1 VTVVEDNRSGDLRS
15 LNPSTSE
22 PVPQPADPRVVQ
34 ALEEYWDAVESG
46 QPPDPQAFLA
56 RHAEIAQPL
65 AECLEGLAWV
75 DAVACQLPS
84 PVPSQSGPV
93 VPPAADVEAGIP
105 LVDFHL
111 LREVGRGGM
120 GVVYE
125 AEQLSLGRRVAL
137 KVLPFA
143 AALDGR
149 QLQRFKTECQAA
161 ARLHHGHIV
170 PIHAVGCERGT
181 HYYAMQFIDG
191 RTLAAFIADLRA
203 HAEERRTNGEAE
215 KAKETPVGLRRS
227 TMDILSS
234 FTLRPSAF
242 FRKAAQ
248 WGIQAAE
255 ALDYAHRQDVIHRD
269 IKPANLLVDGQGS
282 LWVTDF
288 GLARLQGESGLTRT
302 GDLVGTL
309 RYMSPEQ
316 ALGQPQRVDHR
327 ADIYSLGVTLY
338 ELMTL
343 EPAVPGSD
351 RQEVLRRIE
360 RDEPRR
366 PRLLNRALPPEL
378 ETILRKAIAKEP
390 AERYATTQELADD
403 LRRFLEDKP
412 IHARRPSL
420 RQVVAK
426 WARRHRGIV
435 VTAAVATLVA
445 LVLGVAGLVLSNI
458 RIRQKNEQAE
468 AARLRADRS
477 VALAMR
483 ALDQIYVRVAE
494 ERSPRDP
501 KREKEDREL
510 LALALG
516 FYQEVARENPADLE
530 TRKLVVIACFRIAN
544 IQALLGR
551 NGPAKEAFE
560 RGLALSAE
568 LIAECPT
575 AYDVRANAGYGRRNL
590 ADLLVKT
597 GDRPA
602 AALHFQRCLEHS
614 IALAAD
620 FRAVPIA
627 RHDLACTHNDLGI
640 FLANGGAWAEAEE
653 HYRQAVALGE
663 QLATEFPA
671 IAAYRETLSA
681 AHANL
686 ANLLRQTGRP
696 AEAESSCRRALD
708 LFTRLAAE
716 DPKPSYR
723 ECEAKAF
730 LNLAA
735 LLAHRDPVK
744 AQALYQR
751 ALDLQTR
758 LAADCPAVPEY
769 RAEQADIQNMLG
781 ELLAE
786 GRERVA
792 AVESFRQAQELGE
805 KLVKDFPEV
814 PDYRNLLAHILANL
828 GHLAQRTG
836 KPAAAQKHFGRALEL
851 RQQLAVDFPNMPRY
865 LEDLARSHQYLGQ
878 LLEEVG
884 DWDGADVQDH
894 KALEIWGRLAADSP
908 GVPSYRLHVALRHQ
922 SLGLRSH
929 AQGKHASA
937 AEHFKR
943 AVALWSDLVAEPPPG
958 TAGSE
963 DWQFAQRS
971 YAWFL
976 ADAPDARWRN
986 PHRALELAQK
996 AVAAAPTNADYWATL
1011 GVARYRAGKPAEALA
1026 ALEQAMRLRDAACT
1040 DEQFLL
1046 AMIHQR
1052 LGAADKA
1059 RQCFNRAVRHME
1071 ANQPGS
1077 EWLRRL
1083 RAEAAAS
1090 LGLPEPPRR
1099 HGERP

>member
-1 VTVVEDNRSGDLRS
+1 VVK
-15 LNPSTSE
+15 
-22 PVPQPADPRVVQ
+22 
-34 ALEEYWDAVESG
+34 ALEEYWEAVESG
-46 QPPDPQAFLA
+46 QPPDLQAFLA
-56 RHAEIAQPL
+56 RHAEIAQSL
-65 AECLEGLAWV
+65 AECLEGLAWMN
-75 DAVACQLPS
+75 AVADQLPP
-84 PVPSQSGPV
+84 PVPSHSGAV
-93 VPPAADVEAGIP
+93 GPPAGDLEAGIP
-105 LVDFHL
+105 LGDFHL
-111 LREVGRGGM
+111 VREVGRGGM

-143 AALDGR
+143 AGLDGR

-191 RTLAAFIADLRA
+191 RTLAAVIADLRA
-203 HAEERRTNGEAE
+203 HTEERRTNGEARR
-215 KAKETPVGLRRS
+215 AKETPVGLRHS
-227 TMDILSS
+227 TLDILSS

-242 FRKAAQ
+242 FRTVAQ

-269 IKPANLLVDGQGS
+269 IKPANLLVDGQGN
-282 LWVTDF
+282 LWITDF

-338 ELMTL
+338 EVITL
-343 EPAVPGSD
+343 EPAVPGGD

-390 AERYATTQELADD
+390 AERYATAQEFADD

-412 IHARRPSL
+412 IRARRPSL
-420 RQVVAK
+420 RQVMAK

-435 VTAAVATLVA
+435 VTAAVATLMGLA
-445 LVLGVAGLVLSNI
+445 LGVVGLVLSNI
-458 RIRQKNEQAE
+458 RIRQKNAQAE
-468 AARLRADRS
+468 AASQRAARS

-483 ALDQIYVRVAE
+483 ALDRIYLRVAE

-501 KREKEDREL
+501 RREQEDREL

-516 FYQEVARENPADLE
+516 FYEEVARESNADPE
-530 TRKLVVIACFRIAN
+530 TRKMVAIACFRIGN
-544 IQALLGR
+544 IQALLGQH
-551 NGPAKEAFE
+551 GPAKQAYE
-560 RGLALSAE
+560 RGLALSE
-568 LIAECPT
+568 KLMAECPT
-575 AYDVRANAGYGRRNL
+575 AYDIRANAGYGRRNL
-590 ADLLVKT
+590 AELLIKT
-597 GDRPA
+597 GDRSRA
-602 AALHFQRCLEHS
+602 EDQYQRCLELS

-620 FRAVPIA
+620 FPGIPAV
-627 RHDLACTHNDLGI
+627 RHDLACSHCCLGI
-640 FLANGGAWAEAEE
+640 FLADAGTCAQAED
-653 HYRQAVALGE
+653 HHRQAVALGE
-663 QLATEFPA
+663 QLVQEFLA
-671 IAAYRETLSA
+671 VAAYRESLA
-681 AHANL
+681 AANGNL
-686 ANLLRQTGRP
+686 ANLLRKIGRP
-696 AEAESSCRRALD
+696 AEAETCYRRALD
-708 LFTRLAAE
+708 LYARLAAE

-723 ECEAKAF
+723 EREAKAC

-735 LLAHRDPVK
+735 LLAHREPGA

-769 RAEQADIQNMLG
+769 RAEQADIRNLLG
-781 ELLAE
+781 RLLAE
-786 GRERVA
+786 GREREA
-792 AVESFRQAQELGE
+792 AAEHFRQARELGE
-805 KLVKDFPEV
+805 KLVTDFPKV
-814 PDYRNLLAHILANL
+814 PHYRTLLAHIRGNL
-828 GHLAQRTG
+828 GCLARKTG
-836 KPAAAQKHFGRALEL
+836 EPAAAQKHLDQAVEL
-851 RQQLAVDFPNMPRY
+851 TRQLAADFPNAPGYMEGLALSLENLGAL
-865 LEDLARSHQYLGQ
+865 LED
-878 LLEEVG
+878 VG
-884 DWDGADVQDH
+884 DWEGAAAQDCQ
-894 KALEIWGRLAADSP
+894 ALEIWGRLAADSP
-908 GVPSYRLHVALRHQ
+908 GVPRYRLHLALCHQ
-922 SLGLRSH
+922 NLGLRCH
-929 AQGKHASA
+929 AQGERASA
-937 AEHFKR
+937 AEHFQR
-943 AVALWSDLVAEPPPG
+943 AVALWTDLVADPPPG
-958 TAGSE
+958 KEASE
-963 DWQFAQRS
+963 DREFVQKS

-986 PHRALELAQK
+986 PDRALELAQK
-996 AVAAAPTNADYWATL
+996 AVDAVPTTADYWTTL
-1011 GVARYRAGKPAEALA
+1011 GVARYRAGKPAEALV
-1026 ALEQAMRLRDAACT
+1026 ALEQAARLRDAPCT
-1040 DEQFLL
+1040 DEEFFL

-1059 RQCFNRAVRHME
+1059 RQLFNQAVQHME

-1083 RAEAAAS
+1083 RAEAAAV
-1090 LGLPEPPRR
+1090 LGLPEPSRR
-1099 HGERP
+1099 QGDRP